1 MYPVLREQLSEQ
13 HKSIAELAQEVGM
26 SESSFYRR
34 LRGEIS
40 WRLTEI
46 VAIAMA
52 LNYPDALRLFSTFN
66 YDTPQ

>member
-13 HKSIAELAQEVGM
+13 HKSIADLAHEVGM

-52 LNYPDALRLFSTFN
+52 LNYPDALRLFSTVN

>member
-1 MYPVLREQLSEQ
+1 MYPVLREQLTEQ
-13 HKSIAELAQEVGM
+13 HKSIADLAQEVGM

-46 VAIAMA
+46 IAIAMA
-52 LNYPDALRLFSTFN
+52 LNYPDALRLFSTVN

>member
-13 HKSIAELAQEVGM
+13 HKSIADLAQEVGM

-52 LNYPDALRLFSTFN
+52 LNYPDALRLFSTVN